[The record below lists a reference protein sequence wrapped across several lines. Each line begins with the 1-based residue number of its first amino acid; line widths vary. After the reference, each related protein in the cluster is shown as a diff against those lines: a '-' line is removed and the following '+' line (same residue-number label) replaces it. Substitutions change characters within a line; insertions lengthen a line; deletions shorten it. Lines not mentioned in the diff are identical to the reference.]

1 MRVLAI
7 GVNEI
12 SVSRLAAA
20 LRSGGLF
27 MDQAANL
34 SEADLKQTLCRY
46 DCLIVNRVLPDGD
59 GIALIRNLRGK
70 GTRTPVLLVTKN
82 NTAVERIEGFAVGAD
97 DCVSVPLAMAE
108 VVARV
113 LALCRRKDDM
123 LPSQLRLGDLTLD
136 LSGRHVARSG
146 TPITLS
152 PKEFAVLELLAI
164 RSGQVVTRTDLIEC
178 CWDEMADPRSN
189 VVDALMA
196 RLRKRLGPPPIVESV
211 RGAGFRL
218 TPHVTQAEPG
228 STGLIPVD
236 RGRLKSL
243 SMG

>member
-1 MRVLAI
+1 
-7 GVNEI
+7 
-12 SVSRLAAA
+12 
-20 LRSGGLF
+20 
-27 MDQAANL
+27 MDRAANL
-34 SEADLKQTLCRY
+34 AEADLKQTLYRY
-46 DCLIVNRVLPDGD
+46 DCLIVNGSLPDGD
-59 GIALIRNLRGK
+59 GISLIRNLRSK
-70 GTRTPVLLVTKN
+70 GTRTPVLLVAKK
-82 NTAVERIEGFAVGAD
+82 NTASERIEGFVAGAD

-113 LALCRRKDDM
+113 LALCRRKDEM

-136 LSGRHVARSG
+136 LAGRRVVRFE
-146 TPITLS
+146 TPIALS
-152 PKEFAVLELLAI
+152 PREFAVLELLAI

-211 RGAGFRL
+211 WGAGFRL

-236 RGRLKSL
+236 PQAELVGSVRS
-243 SMG
+243 